1 MQNVLFQFFIIIGV
15 SYVFSPTY
23 KIEGEYGSFPIN
35 NKIVH
40 NILSMNIMKTINSMK
55 RDITG
60 NTKSKMAGETEHAR
74 LGYALPVEVE
84 MLIKEY
90 AQPRY
95 RASAHFKAMNTLF
108 VYQKRGLM
116 PIFLGLACPECD
128 HPLLQT
134 RLNVKYR
141 KAQIMYRKRQLGEIY
156 DDFVHRIP
164 TLVDHESFKHDMLRC
179 SRNLRFVTDE
189 LGRPIETNSSPMNCT
204 DIYCEIA
211 TSIVIVLPLLTV
223 YALPISTIF
232 ASYIIVC
239 CLVIMSVE
247 HIIITLNMV

>member
-1 MQNVLFQFFIIIGV
+1 
-15 SYVFSPTY
+15 
-23 KIEGEYGSFPIN
+23 
-35 NKIVH
+35 
-40 NILSMNIMKTINSMK
+40 MKTINSMK

-156 DDFVHRIP
+156 DDFVRRIP

-204 DIYCEIA
+204 DILHRYLLRNRDIYRHCSPATHGLRPSNKHHTCPLYHCVRSRDNVDRAHYHHIEYGVIA
-211 TSIVIVLPLLTV
+211 CIL
-223 YALPISTIF
+223 
-232 ASYIIVC
+232 
-239 CLVIMSVE
+239 
-247 HIIITLNMV
+247 